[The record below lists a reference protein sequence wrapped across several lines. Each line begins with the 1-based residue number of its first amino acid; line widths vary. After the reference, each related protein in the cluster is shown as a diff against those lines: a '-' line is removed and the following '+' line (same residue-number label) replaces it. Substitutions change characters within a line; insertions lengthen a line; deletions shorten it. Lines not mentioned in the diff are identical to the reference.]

1 MNILIAGGTGF
12 IGSYIKKRF
21 EENGDTVRVAARE
34 GGDVSWDEADLTRA
48 LEKTDVL
55 VNLAGKS
62 INCRFTEKNKQA
74 ILKSRIETTRRLNN
88 ALGKCI
94 NRPKLWINA
103 SAAGIYKHTFN
114 EVQDEYAA
122 AYGDDFLAEVVT
134 KWEAEFY
141 SVTFPETR
149 KIALRTTVVLGKSGG
164 VYPLL
169 NRLSRFGLGGKQG
182 SGKQMFSWIYVE
194 DYFRILQ
201 FVIKEKTVEGA
212 VNAAAP
218 NPVTNKALMRAFKKT
233 NKALLAVPSPEFLL
247 QMSSYVLN
255 FQPDLVLDSVNVSS
269 RKLKELNFEFQADD
283 IETALLKIKL
293 NFMECK

>member
-21 EENGDTVRVAARE
+21 EESGDTVRIVARE

-62 INCRFTEKNKQA
+62 IDCRFNEKNKQA
-74 ILKSRIETTRRLNN
+74 ILKSRIETTRKLNN
-88 ALGKCI
+88 ALEKCK
-94 NRPKLWINA
+94 NRPKLWVNA

-114 EVQDEYAA
+114 EMQDEYAA
-122 AYGDDFLAEVVT
+122 TYGDDFLAEVVK
-134 KWEAEFY
+134 KWETEFY

-201 FVIKEKTVEGA
+201 FVIKEKEVEGA
-212 VNAAAP
+212 VNAVAP

-233 NKALLAVPSPEFLL
+233 NKALLVVPSPKFLL
-247 QMSSYVLN
+247 QMASYVLN
-255 FQPDLVLDSVNVSS
+255 FHPDLVLDSVNVCSQ
-269 RKLKELNFEFQADD
+269 KLKELNFEFQADD
-283 IETALLKIKL
+283 IETALLKIK
-293 NFMECK
+293 NTP